1 MQIYFAGK
9 LIGAANPVTLNAQV
23 VFDAVVTD
31 RLGSVR
37 ARGSQTMRYFP
48 YGQEMTPAAANEQ
61 DKFGTYLRDAATGL
75 DYANQRYY
83 SPVFGRFLTG
93 DPYLASGGSFDPA
106 SWNRYA

>member
-48 YGQEMTPAAANEQ
+48 YGQEMTPAAANRA
-61 DKFGTYLRDAATGL
+61 G
-75 DYANQRYY
+75 
-83 SPVFGRFLTG
+83 
-93 DPYLASGGSFDPA
+93 
-106 SWNRYA
+106 